1 MTSLPYYISIDQV
14 HVSGVDCTIATCN
27 GTASAAVGFSIS
39 IDILSFFVPDKCE
52 FSCVLHKISAGLNV
66 FRFVLSRVDQS
77 FFGAT
82 VASTSTINFEF
93 SSATTKFIV
102 TFSLRDDSGEVIFV
116 NKKIIDFVAKA
127 HAAAEDSVIRIYAPT
142 ISPFDAI
149 GNYCFSLYQ
158 FFSAQGRLVTLHAN
172 SVTNSNIEN
181 VGYVCELDRILG
193 VNDVIFFVYSTY
205 DPWVNYFIS
214 LRNHKILSFHN
225 VTPVVYYEGWD
236 GLAKQLCEKAIAQI
250 PLLESFDKFIANS
263 EFTANCLISFFTKT
277 RNVSILAPI
286 ALKKITERLPR
297 KYKKRDI
304 LRVLVVGRVVPNK
317 NIEAAINIF
326 VELLNFERDAE
337 LIIVGSLGC
346 LSYYS
351 YLKDIVKSKG
361 LEDGKISFSGIVSD
375 QELGVLYDATDVL
388 LVSSLHEGFCVP
400 VFEAMSRGIL
410 VCAAE
415 QAAILEVL
423 GGTGLSFSLES
434 IEGYQSIA
442 NNVFQVV
449 SDDNV
454 YGAYVKAQAQRARQI
469 EISSIKFLEGLN
481 AELSR

>member
-1 MTSLPYYISIDQV
+1 MTSLPYYISVDQV
-14 HVSGVDCTIATCN
+14 HVSGVGCTIATCD
-27 GTASAAVGFSIS
+27 GTAFAADGFSIS

-52 FSCVLHKISAGLNV
+52 FSCVSHKISAGLNA
-66 FRFVLSRVDQS
+66 FRFTLSRVGQS

-93 SSATTKFIV
+93 LSVTTKFIV
-102 TFSLRDDSGEVIFV
+102 TFSLRDDSGKVIFV
-116 NKKIIDFVAKA
+116 NKKIIDFVAKTR
-127 HAAAEDSVIRIYAPT
+127 AAAEDGAIRIYAPT

-158 FFSAQGRLVTLHAN
+158 FFSTQGRLVTLHAN
-172 SVTNSNIEN
+172 SITNSNIGN
-181 VGYVCELDRILG
+181 VGYVCELNRILG
-193 VNDVIFFVYSTY
+193 ANDVIFFVYSTY

-214 LRNHKILSFHN
+214 LRNQKILSFHN
-225 VTPVVYYEGWD
+225 VTPFFYYDGWD
-236 GLAKQLCEKAIAQI
+236 VLAKQLSEKAIAQI

-263 EFTANCLISFFTKT
+263 EFTANCLISFFTKP

-286 ALKKITERLPR
+286 VFKNITGRVPN
-297 KYKKRDI
+297 KYSKRDI

-317 NIEAAINIF
+317 NIETAINIF
-326 VELLNFERDAE
+326 VELLNFTRDAE

-346 LSYYS
+346 LCYVS

-361 LEDGKISFSGIVSD
+361 LEDGKVRFSGMVSD
-375 QELGVLYDATDVL
+375 QELGILYDTSDVL
-388 LVSSLHEGFCVP
+388 LVPSLHEGFCVP

-410 VCAAE
+410 VCAGE

-442 NNVFQVV
+442 NNIIQVV

-469 EISSIKFLEGLN
+469 EISSIKFLEGFN
-481 AELSR
+481 AEL